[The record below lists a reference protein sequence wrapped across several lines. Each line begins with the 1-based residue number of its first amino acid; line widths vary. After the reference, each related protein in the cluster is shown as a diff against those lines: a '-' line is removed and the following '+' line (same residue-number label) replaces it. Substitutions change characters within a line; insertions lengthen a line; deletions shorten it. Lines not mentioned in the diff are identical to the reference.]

1 MFDYFSY
8 AKEIRREL
16 HEYPEIGF
24 DLPKTLAV
32 VRRELDKMGVPYTE
46 KYGKSSIV
54 AAINPGKPFTIA
66 LRADMDALP
75 IKEETGLEFASK
87 NEGKMHAC
95 GHDIHTANLLAAC
108 RKLND
113 MRNSLNC
120 CVKLLFTPAE
130 EYKVPGCELMVED
143 GVTDEFDCAVALHVD
158 PTVNVGQVSIMS
170 GGINANSM
178 GIEAEF
184 FGKAS
189 HANAQQKGIDAIRM
203 AVEAYMGLELM
214 LAREV
219 PSNEPALIN
228 IGTFH
233 GGEANNIIADY
244 AKITL
249 SSRTQNDELTKFM
262 EKRIKE
268 ICEKTAELYGGCA
281 KVTVTKL
288 LPYVDCNP
296 VMTEC
301 VRKTA
306 VRLLGEENVLPGKRT
321 MGGED
326 FSFISRKKPSVMF
339 RLGIGNNVEKTPSP
353 PLHSSNFSVNEDCLK
368 YSVDLFVDFVTD
380 YQNGITF

>member
-16 HEYPEIGF
+16 HEFPEIGF

-32 VRRELDKMGVPYTE
+32 VRRELDKMDIPYTE

-54 AAINPGKPFTIA
+54 ATINPGRPFTIA

-75 IKEETGLEFASK
+75 IREETGLSFASK
-87 NEGKMHAC
+87 IEGQMHAC
-95 GHDIHTANLLAAC
+95 GHDVHTANLLAAG

-113 MRNSLNC
+113 MRDSLNC

-130 EYKVPGCELMVED
+130 EYTVPGCELMVKD

-178 GIEAEF
+178 GMEAEF
-184 FGKAS
+184 FGKCS
-189 HANAQQKGIDAIRM
+189 HANAQQKGIDAIRI

-233 GGEANNIIADY
+233 AGRANNIVADY

-268 ICEKTAELYGGCA
+268 ICEKTAELYGGSA

-288 LPYVDCNP
+288 LPYVDCDP
-296 VMTEC
+296 IMTEC
-301 VRKTA
+301 MRKTA
-306 VRLLGEENVLPGKRT
+306 VRVLGEENILPGKRT

-339 RLGIGNNVEKTPSP
+339 RLGIGNHVEKSP
-353 PLHSSNFSVNEDCLK
+353 AAPLHSSNFFVDEDCFK
-368 YSVDLFVDFVTD
+368 YSIDLFVNFVTD
-380 YQNGITF
+380 HQNGISL

>member
-16 HEYPEIGF
+16 HEFPEIGF

-32 VRRELDKMGVPYTE
+32 IRRELDKMDVSYTE

-54 AAINPGKPFTIA
+54 ATINPGKPFTIA

-87 NEGKMHAC
+87 IEGQMHAC
-95 GHDIHTANLLAAC
+95 GHDIHTANLLAAG

-130 EYKVPGCELMVED
+130 EYRVPGCKLMVED

-158 PTVNVGQVSIMS
+158 TTMNVGQVNIMS

-178 GIEAEF
+178 GIEVEF
-184 FGKAS
+184 FGKGS
-189 HANAQQKGIDAIRM
+189 HANSQQKGIDAIRI

-219 PSNEPALIN
+219 PSNEPTLLN

-233 GGEANNIIADY
+233 GGSANNIIADY

-268 ICEKTAELYGGCA
+268 ICEKIAELYGGSA

-296 VMTEC
+296 IMTEC
-301 VRKTA
+301 MRKTA
-306 VRLLGEENVLPGKRT
+306 ERLLGEENILPRKRT

-339 RLGIGNNVEKTPSP
+339 RLGVGKNVEKSP
-353 PLHSSNFSVNEDCLK
+353 AAPLHSPNFLADEDCLK
-368 YSVDLFVDFVTD
+368 YSIDLFVNFVTD

>member
-8 AKEIRREL
+8 AKKIRREL
-16 HEYPEIGF
+16 HEFPEIGF
-24 DLPKTLAV
+24 ELPKTLTV
-32 VRRELDKMGVPYTE
+32 IRRELDKMGIPYTE

-54 AAINPGKPFTIA
+54 ATINDGKPFTIA

-87 NEGKMHAC
+87 IDGQMHAC
-95 GHDIHTANLLAAC
+95 GHDIHTANLLAAG

-113 MRNSLNC
+113 MRDSLNC

-130 EYKVPGCELMVED
+130 EYRVPGCKLMVED

-158 PTVNVGQVSIMS
+158 PTMNVGQVNIMS

-178 GIEAEF
+178 GVEAEF
-184 FGKAS
+184 FGRSS
-189 HANAQQKGIDAIRM
+189 HANSQQKGIDAIRI

-219 PSNEPALIN
+219 PSNEPALLN
-228 IGTFH
+228 IGTFN
-233 GGEANNIIADY
+233 GGRAINIIADY

-268 ICEKTAELYGGCA
+268 ICEKTAELNGGSA

-301 VRKTA
+301 MRKTA
-306 VRLLGEENVLPGKRT
+306 VKLLSEENILPMERT
-321 MGGED
+321 MWGED

-339 RLGIGNNVEKTPSP
+339 RLGIGKNVEKTPAA
-353 PLHSSNFSVNEDCLK
+353 PLHSTNFLVDEDCLK
-368 YSVDLFVDFVTD
+368 YSIDLFVNFVED

>member
-16 HEYPEIGF
+16 HKYPEIGF
-24 DLPKTLAV
+24 DLPKTLAL
-32 VRRELDKMGVPYTE
+32 VRHELDEMNIPYTE

-54 AAINPGKPFTIA
+54 ATINPGKPFTIA

-87 NEGKMHAC
+87 TEGQMHAC
-95 GHDIHTANLLAAC
+95 GHDIHTANLLAAG

-113 MRNSLNC
+113 MRDTLNC

-130 EYKVPGCELMVED
+130 EYRVPGCALMVED

-158 PTVNVGQVSIMS
+158 PTMNVGQISIMP
-170 GGINANSM
+170 GGINANST
-178 GIEAEF
+178 GIEVEL
-184 FGKAS
+184 FGKSS
-189 HANAQQKGIDAIRM
+189 HANAQQKGVDAIRM
-203 AVEAYMGLELM
+203 AVEAYIGLELM

-219 PSNEPALIN
+219 PSNEPALLN

-233 GGEANNIIADY
+233 GGSANNIVADY
-244 AKITL
+244 AKIAL
-249 SSRTQNDELTKFM
+249 SSRTQNDELSKIM

-268 ICEKTAELYGGCA
+268 ICEKTAELYGGSA
-281 KVTVTKL
+281 RVIVTKF

-301 VRKTA
+301 MRKTA
-306 VRLLGEENVLPGKRT
+306 VRLFGEESILPGKRT

-339 RLGIGNNVEKTPSP
+339 RLGIGRNVEESP
-353 PLHSSNFSVNEDCLK
+353 IAPLHSSKFLVDEDCLK
-368 YSVDLFVDFVTD
+368 YSIDLFVNFVTD

>member
-16 HEYPEIGF
+16 HKYPEIGF
-24 DLPKTLAV
+24 DLSKTLAL
-32 VRRELDKMGVPYTE
+32 VRRELDNMDIPYTE

-54 AAINPGKPFTIA
+54 ATINAGKPFTIA

-87 NEGKMHAC
+87 NEGQMHAC
-95 GHDIHTANLLAAC
+95 GHDIHTANLLAAG

-113 MRNSLNC
+113 MRDSLNC

-130 EYKVPGCELMVED
+130 EYKVPGCKLMVED

-158 PTVNVGQVSIMS
+158 TTMNVGQVNIMS

-178 GIEAEF
+178 GIEVEF
-184 FGKAS
+184 FGKGS
-189 HANAQQKGIDAIRM
+189 HANSQQKGIDAIRM

-219 PSNEPALIN
+219 PSNEPALLN

-233 GGEANNIIADY
+233 GGRANNIIADY

-268 ICEKTAELYGGCA
+268 ICEKIAELNGGLA

-296 VMTEC
+296 IMTEC
-301 VRKTA
+301 MRKTA
-306 VRLLGEENVLPGKRT
+306 VRLLGEENILPRKRT

-339 RLGIGNNVEKTPSP
+339 RLGIGKNVEKTPIS
-353 PLHSSNFSVNEDCLK
+353 PLHSPNFSVDEDCLK
-368 YSVDLFVDFVTD
+368 YSIDLFVNFVTD

>member
-8 AKEIRREL
+8 AQEIRREL
-16 HEYPEIGF
+16 HEFPEIGF
-24 DLPKTLAV
+24 DLPKTLAL
-32 VRRELDKMGVPYTE
+32 VRRELDKIGIPYTE

-54 AAINPGKPFTIA
+54 ATINEGKPFTIA

-87 NEGKMHAC
+87 IDGQMHAC
-95 GHDIHTANLLAAC
+95 GHDIHTANLLAAG

-113 MRNSLNC
+113 MRDSLNC

-130 EYKVPGCELMVED
+130 EYRVPGCKLMVED

-158 PTVNVGQVSIMS
+158 TTMNAGQVNIMS

-178 GIEAEF
+178 GIEVEF
-184 FGKAS
+184 FGKGS
-189 HANAQQKGIDAIRM
+189 HANSQQKGIDAIRM

-219 PSNEPALIN
+219 PSNEPSLLN
-228 IGTFH
+228 IGTFN
-233 GGEANNIIADY
+233 GGRANNIIADY

-268 ICEKTAELYGGCA
+268 ICEKIAELNGGSA

-296 VMTEC
+296 IMTEC
-301 VRKTA
+301 MRKTA
-306 VRLLGEENVLPGKRT
+306 VKLLGEENILPRKRT

-339 RLGIGNNVEKTPSP
+339 RLGVGKDVEKIPTA
-353 PLHSSNFSVNEDCLK
+353 PLHSPNFLVDEDCLK
-368 YSVDLFVDFVTD
+368 YSIDLFVNFVTD
-380 YQNGITF
+380 YKNGIAF

>member
-32 VRRELDKMGVPYTE
+32 VRRELGEMGVPYTE

-368 YSVDLFVDFVTD
+368 YSVDLFVNFVTD

>member
-16 HEYPEIGF
+16 HEFPEIGF
-24 DLPKTLAV
+24 DLPKTLAL
-32 VRRELDKMGVPYTE
+32 VRRELDKMGIPYTE

-54 AAINPGKPFTIA
+54 ATINPDKPFTIA

-75 IKEETGLEFASK
+75 IKEETGLAFASK
-87 NEGKMHAC
+87 IDGQMHAC
-95 GHDIHTANLLAAC
+95 GHDIHTANLLAAG

-113 MRNSLNC
+113 MRDSLNC

-130 EYKVPGCELMVED
+130 EYKVPGCKLMVED

-158 PTVNVGQVSIMS
+158 TTMNAGQVNIMS

-178 GIEAEF
+178 GIEVEF
-184 FGKAS
+184 FGKGS
-189 HANAQQKGIDAIRM
+189 HANSQQKGVDAIRM

-219 PSNEPALIN
+219 PSNEPSLLN
-228 IGTFH
+228 IGTFN
-233 GGEANNIIADY
+233 GGRANNVIADY

-268 ICEKTAELYGGCA
+268 ICEKIAELNGGSA

-296 VMTEC
+296 IMTEC
-301 VRKTA
+301 MRQTA
-306 VRLLGEENVLPGKRT
+306 VKLLGEENILPRKRT

-339 RLGIGNNVEKTPSP
+339 RLGVGKDVEKIPTA
-353 PLHSSNFSVNEDCLK
+353 PLHSPNFLVDENCLK
-368 YSVDLFVDFVTD
+368 YSIDLFVNFVKD